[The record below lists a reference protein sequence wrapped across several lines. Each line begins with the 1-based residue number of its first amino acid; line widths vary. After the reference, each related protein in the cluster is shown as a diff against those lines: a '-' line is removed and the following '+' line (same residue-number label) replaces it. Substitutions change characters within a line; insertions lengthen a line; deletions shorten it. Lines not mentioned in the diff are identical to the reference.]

1 MVWVQRLFT
10 IILSISFFTG
20 NTQTIGG
27 SSAYNFLN
35 LSATPLL
42 TAAGGVNTSYKTNE
56 VGLTA
61 NNPALLSP
69 DVHSQLG
76 LSFNSFLAGVKTYS
90 ATGAYQYN
98 KWNTTLGGHIYFVDY
113 GSLPQT
119 DAAGT
124 INGNFH
130 PVDYV
135 VQVSAAR
142 KYLERWNYGA
152 SLKLI
157 NSNYQLYTSS
167 AIALDFG
174 VLYSDSSN
182 NFFASVLAK
191 NMGFQLKTYD
201 GDQEDLPFDLQIGI
215 TKKLANAPLG
225 FSLTAQHVH
234 QFNTLYND
242 EDFNTQN
249 NFSSNDHFFNKVLN
263 HFVFASHIYVGN
275 NLEGILG
282 YNHLRRQ
289 DLNIGSAGNGLN
301 GFSIGVRIKFSKLQ
315 VLYARS
321 SYQANVSLNQFG
333 LNLMLNQLSGL
344 GKL

>member
-1 MVWVQRLFT
+1 MKRFFT
-10 IILSISFFTG
+10 IIFSLCFFIG
-20 NTQTIGG
+20 NSQTIGG

-69 DVHSQLG
+69 DIHSQLG
-76 LSFNSFLAGVKTYS
+76 LSFNSFLAGTKTYS
-90 ATGAYQYN
+90 VTGACQYN
-98 KWNTTLGGHIYFVDY
+98 RWNTTFGGHIYFVDY
-113 GSLPQT
+113 GSIPQT
-119 DAAGT
+119 DAAGNV
-124 INGNFH
+124 NGNFH

-135 VQVSAAR
+135 VQVSGAR
-142 KYLERWNYGA
+142 QYLERWKYGA

-167 AIALDFG
+167 AIAIDFG

-182 NFFASVLAK
+182 NLFASVLAK
-191 NMGFQLKTYD
+191 NMGVQLKTFA
-201 GDQEDLPFDLQIGI
+201 GEAEDLPFDLQIGI
-215 TKKLANAPLG
+215 TKKLAKAPLG
-225 FSLTAQHVH
+225 FSITAQHLH
-234 QFNTLYND
+234 QFNTLYQD
-242 EDFNTQN
+242 ENFDTVN
-249 NFSSNDHFFNKVLN
+249 NFSTNDHFFNKLLN
-263 HFVFASHIYVGN
+263 HFVFATHIYVGSH
-275 NLEGILG
+275 LEGTVG

-289 DLNIGSAGNGLN
+289 DLNIGSSGNGLN
-301 GFSIGVRIKFSKLQ
+301 GFSMGVRIKFSKLQ

-321 SYQANVSLNQFG
+321 SYQTNVALNQVG
-333 LNLMLNQLSGL
+333 LTLTLDQFSGL